1 MINMSELRAEI
12 NALVSTYNTHM
23 GDSKVKEAAEVEK
36 QYNEKLKEYNSECRR
51 LFYTDCQ
58 KTSNPILT
66 AVTKYTF
73 PSIKVVE
80 EKTDDTIIPIRRVI
94 DVERTVNLFDMRTY
108 FKDKQDKAIG
118 VDPSWF
124 YKLQKV
130 NFLMTCR
137 SAMEHI
143 SDPKAQTEKLDQINK
158 FYRMDKDAR
167 EIELAINFDPST
179 GKKKPKNPTST
190 KSLIEALQEIVDG
203 MVGPGYHVGSAH
215 VRYMVSVYH
224 KDGKGMQI
232 VCPTHRYF
240 GGFLTKACHS
250 IVTGKSFDVT
260 SREIR
265 IPKDG
270 SKDTEA
276 PAAPAPQESAP
287 IVAPVAAE

>member
-1 MINMSELRAEI
+1 
-12 NALVSTYNTHM
+12 
-23 GDSKVKEAAEVEK
+23 
-36 QYNEKLKEYNSECRR
+36 
-51 LFYTDCQ
+51 
-58 KTSNPILT
+58 
-66 AVTKYTF
+66 
-73 PSIKVVE
+73 
-80 EKTDDTIIPIRRVI
+80 
-94 DVERTVNLFDMRTY
+94 
-108 FKDKQDKAIG
+108 
-118 VDPSWF
+118 
-124 YKLQKV
+124 
-130 NFLMTCR
+130 MTCR

-143 SDPKAQTEKLDQINK
+143 SDPKAQAAKLAEINK

-167 EIELAINFDPST
+167 EIELAINFDPAT

-250 IVTGKSFDVT
+250 IVTGKSFDIT

-270 SKDTEA
+270 STAATPIAKETPAETTPVA
-276 PAAPAPQESAP
+276 PAT
-287 IVAPVAAE
+287 PVAAE